1 MEWIWEMDHKAW
13 WEEQMMEPVKAGHL
27 LMALCQGAT
36 SPQSCLTLCNPIN
49 CSSPGSS
56 VLGILQA
63 RILERVVMPSSTG
76 SSWPRDV
83 KNSFYRWENW
93 VPMKVT
99 KMIKVKHLRVKLQYQ
114 SFVVVFQSPSHVW
127 LCNPMDSSM
136 PGLPVPHYL
145 PEFAQVHVHCTDDA
159 IQPSHPLTPSSP
171 SALDLFQHQGLFQWV
186 VSHLLSSDDQN
197 TRASGSALVLPV
209 NIQGS
214 SPWRLTGLIS
224 LLSKGLSVVFSITTV
239 QKHKF
244 FGILPSLWSSSH
256 NSTWP
261 LGRP

>member
-1 MEWIWEMDHKAW
+1 MRK
-13 WEEQMMEPVKAGHL
+13 L
-27 LMALCQGAT
+27 
-36 SPQSCLTLCNPIN
+36 SPNESN
-49 CSSPGSS
+49 
-56 VLGILQA
+56 
-63 RILERVVMPSSTG
+63 
-76 SSWPRDV
+76 
-83 KNSFYRWENW
+83 
-93 VPMKVT
+93 

-127 LCNPMDSSM
+127 LCNPMDSNM
-136 PGLPVPHYL
+136 PGLPVPHHL
-145 PEFAQVHVHCTDDA
+145 PEFAQVHVHCIDDA

-186 VSHLLSSDDQN
+186 VSHLLSSDDQD
-197 TRASGSALVLPV
+197 TGASASALVLPV

-224 LLSKGLSVVFSITTV
+224 LLSKGLSVVFSSTTV